1 MKDCS
6 LFQLSLNSEWPEVRK
21 YLSSDA
27 VEEEKKSNI
36 MSRHDYGITCLYA
49 ACLHGAPDDIIKAMV
64 DIGGKEL
71 VMVINGFDVTVLHSA
86 CYYGASYNIIKML
99 IEVGGK
105 DLVMAKDKK
114 GNNALHH
121 LCWYIEE
128 HAKAAEKINFILQV
142 GDANLLLAAKN
153 KAGQTP
159 LEIAIDK
166 GASKRLK
173 KLLTV
178 QSTTSSA
185 RSNDC
190 SSASIVPTDNVSN
203 STPIT
208 ELNQEQD
215 TTRSSSTNNDDLSSA
230 KDDEIKKLTQICSQQ
245 KEELQLLKDSANGE
259 GTKRKHS
266 NEDGSVSISQ
276 SQSSKRNKV
285 ENAAN
290 TLSVTLNTNQ
300 AEDDDNDAAMITRQ
314 LDQYNMLM
322 SRYMAV
328 RRELRSAKARNVE
341 LKEEIDDLTI

>member
-1 MKDCS
+1 MKDCN
-6 LFQLSLNSEWPEVRK
+6 LLQLSLNSEWSNVRE

-36 MSRHDYGITCLYA
+36 MYRNHYGITCLYA
-49 ACLHGAPDDIIKAMV
+49 ACLYGAPDDIIKAIL

-71 VMVINGFDVTVLHSA
+71 VTKTTTDQTALHDA
-86 CYYGASYNIIKML
+86 CIVGASYNIIKML
-99 IEVGGK
+99 IDVGGK

-114 GNNALHH
+114 GDTALHN

-128 HAKAAEKINFILQV
+128 HTKAAEKINFILQV
-142 GDANLLLAAKN
+142 GDANLLLSGKN

-159 LEIAIDK
+159 LEIATSRD
-166 GASKRLK
+166 ASKRLK

-208 ELNQEQD
+208 QLNQEQD
-215 TTRSSSTNNDDLSSA
+215 TTQSSSTNSDDLSSA
-230 KDDEIKKLTQICSQQ
+230 KDEIKKLTQICSQQ

-259 GTKRKHS
+259 GTKRKRS

-285 ENAAN
+285 ENAAS
-290 TLSVTLNTNQ
+290 TSSVALNSHQ
-300 AEDDDNDAAMITRQ
+300 AEDGDDDAAMITGQ
-314 LDQYNMLM
+314 LDQYTMLM

-328 RRELRSAKARNVE
+328 RRELRSANARNIE
-341 LKEEIDDLTI
+341 LKQEIDDLAI